1 MTGARK
7 TPSLRNLAG
16 TGPFMHAGQIRSIAG
31 VLDHYNRARPAIV
44 GHNEAKPLNLLP
56 YELKRLEA
64 FLLALDGPVGVAPEW
79 LAPPADYSTIS
90 PTF

>member
-1 MTGARK
+1 MGF
-7 TPSLRNLAG
+7 
-16 TGPFMHAGQIRSIAG
+16 FMHACQMSSIAE

-64 FLLALDGPVGVAPEW
+64 FLLTLDGPMAVDAAW
-79 LAPPADYSTIS
+79 LAPP
-90 PTF
+90 